1 MQSFSHFLATQKLT
15 CLIIDKHTTETYL
28 ELRKRLEEY
37 LSSSVELIS
46 VALRLL
52 RGISNLLYVV

>member
-1 MQSFSHFLATQKLT
+1 MTNKF
-15 CLIIDKHTTETYL
+15 TTKTYL

-52 RGISNLLYVV
+52 RGISNLLYAVQ